1 MTAFEIYLNGRKK
14 CAVGIKEAG
23 VVVSNV
29 TWVRGNSKKKEAE
42 DLYFRVSG
50 LISRTHT
57 HVDWFQ
63 QHLKTGDEV
72 KIVVVEKAK
81 VDRPKKRRTES
92 KASREKR
99 EREYIEMKAAK
110 FGWKITK

>member
-1 MTAFEIYLNGRKK
+1 MTAFEIYINGRKK
-14 CAVGIKEAG
+14 CTVGIKEAG
-23 VVVSNV
+23 VVALNV
-29 TWVRGNSKKKEAE
+29 TWVRGTGKKKVAE
-42 DLYFRVSG
+42 DPHFRVSG

-57 HVDWFQ
+57 HVDWLQ
-63 QHLKTGDEV
+63 QQLKTGDEV

-81 VDRPKKRRTES
+81 VDRPNKRRTES
-92 KASREKR
+92 KVIREKR